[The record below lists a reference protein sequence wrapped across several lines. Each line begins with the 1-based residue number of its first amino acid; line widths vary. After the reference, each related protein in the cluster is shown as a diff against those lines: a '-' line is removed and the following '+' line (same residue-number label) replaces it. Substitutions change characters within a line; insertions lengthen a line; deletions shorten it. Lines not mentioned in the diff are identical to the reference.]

1 MVTYVVVQKLCCI
14 FFPGKKKVPGD
25 EVAHRTL
32 NCGVDVGYDL
42 LGQSQAR
49 CGVSYVYED
58 ELREK

>member
-1 MVTYVVVQKLCCI
+1 MVTYVVVQKLYCI
-14 FFPGKKKVPGD
+14 FFQEKKEVPEDG
-25 EVAHRTL
+25 VALCIL

-42 LGQSQAR
+42 LGQSQAM

>member
-1 MVTYVVVQKLCCI
+1 MVTNVVVQKLCCI
-14 FFPGKKKVPGD
+14 FFPEKKKVPEDG
-25 EVAHRTL
+25 VTHCTL
-32 NCGVDVGYDL
+32 NCGVDVGYGL

>member
-1 MVTYVVVQKLCCI
+1 VVVQKLCCI
-14 FFPGKKKVPGD
+14 FFPEKKKEVPEDG
-25 EVAHRTL
+25 VAHCTL